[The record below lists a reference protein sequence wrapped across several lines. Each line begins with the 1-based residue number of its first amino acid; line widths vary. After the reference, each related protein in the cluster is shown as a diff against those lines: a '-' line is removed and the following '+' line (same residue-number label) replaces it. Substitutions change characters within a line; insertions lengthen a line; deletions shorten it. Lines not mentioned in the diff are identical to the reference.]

1 MQRSSIAKSL
11 AAAMIVGMTAVA
23 ISGAASAETWRFA
36 SKMPAESPEGKVFQ
50 YFADEVAKRTDG
62 ALKIK
67 VFPSE
72 QLGKS
77 KAILEQLQRG
87 TVHIYAEGPAWLSK
101 WAKGMAWAYPRFVFK
116 DRAAWVRF
124 MNSDLVTG
132 WRKQAEEASGVRV
145 LGDIT
150 GVVRGPYR
158 VVVSNKPLASLE
170 DFKGLKMRQAD
181 NRSGVMVWRA
191 LGVEVRTLPWT
202 DTYQAIKTG
211 IVESVTSP
219 AALVESMRFYEVAPY
234 VIRLDAFYQAIAF
247 MMNGKAYDSL
257 PKDQQQAL
265 VDAHAA
271 ASAYSHEIMGKSVKE
286 SFARM
291 EKEGAKF
298 SSIDPAPFVEATRA
312 LMEQWE
318 AEGELPKGF
327 IAAADK
333 ANAGK

>member
-1 MQRSSIAKSL
+1 
-11 AAAMIVGMTAVA
+11 
-23 ISGAASAETWRFA
+23 
-36 SKMPAESPEGKVFQ
+36 
-50 YFADEVAKRTDG
+50 
-62 ALKIK
+62 
-67 VFPSE
+67 
-72 QLGKS
+72 
-77 KAILEQLQRG
+77 
-87 TVHIYAEGPAWLSK
+87 
-101 WAKGMAWAYPRFVFK
+101 MAWVYPRFVFK
-116 DRAAWVRF
+116 DREAWVRF

-158 VVVSNKPLASLE
+158 VVVSKNPVTKLE
-170 DFKGLKMRQAD
+170 DFKGLKMRQAN
-181 NRSGVMVWRA
+181 NRTGVLTWTA

-234 VIRLDAFYQAIAF
+234 VTRLDAFYQSIAF
-247 MMNGKAYDSL
+247 MMNGKAFDNL

-265 VDAHAA
+265 LDAHAA
-271 ASAYSHEIMGKSVKE
+271 ASAYSHKIMGDAVTE

-298 SSIDPAPFVEATRA
+298 STLDPAPFVAATKE
-312 LMEQWE
+312 LLKKWK
-318 AEGELPKGF
+318 AEGELPEGF
-327 IAAADK
+327 MEAADK
-333 ANAGK
+333 ANAGS